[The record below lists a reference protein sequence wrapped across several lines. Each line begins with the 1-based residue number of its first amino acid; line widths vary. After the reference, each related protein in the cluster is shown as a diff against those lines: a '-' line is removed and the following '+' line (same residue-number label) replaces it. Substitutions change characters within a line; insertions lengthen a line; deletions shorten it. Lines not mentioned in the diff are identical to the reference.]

1 MTKLA
6 FLGAGNIAQAI
17 IGGLIATG
25 FNPDDICAADPS
37 DEQLTKLRKIGVRT
51 SSENLEAITAAEVVI
66 LSIKPDVVE
75 QISREISPMTSGK
88 LFISVAA
95 GITATSLESWL
106 QSDTVIRCMPNTP
119 ALVMKGMTGLY
130 ATSAVSSE
138 QREIADT
145 ILSAVGET
153 LWFEEESKLD
163 AVTAVSGSG
172 PAYFFYVIEVM
183 QEAALAV
190 GLSPEESSKL
200 VLQTARGA
208 AEMALQSVEPVAE
221 LRRKVT
227 SPGGTTAAALEVL
240 QQEGLDGIFLQA
252 VMAAKKRSEGLSN
265 I

>member
-17 IGGLIATG
+17 IGGLITTG
-25 FNPDDICAADPS
+25 FDPDDICASDPS
-37 DEQLTKLRKIGVRT
+37 EEQLAKLHKIGVKT
-51 SSENLEAITAAEVVI
+51 SSDNLAAIAEAEVVV

-75 QISREISPMTSGK
+75 QICREISSMTAGK

-106 QSDTVIRCMPNTP
+106 QSSIIIRCMPNTP

-130 ATSAVSSE
+130 ATDAVSSE

-172 PAYFFYVIEVM
+172 PAYFFYIIEVM
-183 QEAALAV
+183 QAAALAA
-190 GLSPEESSKL
+190 GLTQQESSTL
-200 VLQTARGA
+200 VLQTALGA
-208 AEMALQSVEPVAE
+208 AEMALQSSEPAAE

-240 QQEGLDGIFLQA
+240 QQEGLDEIFLHA
-252 VMAAKKRSEGLSN
+252 VTAAKKRSEELSN